1 MQVTVDARVSAI
13 HQPTLHS
20 LPTELIE
27 RVLTFSDPRAV
38 SRYAQTCRF
47 ARRLVYEPKDHFLWR
62 ELYLGRPFDD
72 LRKAVPV
79 PSRHPLLAVTPCY
92 RHEFGCD
99 ASAEPLR
106 ASPWQSEL
114 QRRIEAEAIVTS
126 GDSNPAQLRR
136 AFETFLA
143 AVDTALPVSKAD
155 VGDDGKKIHSR
166 SETLLWLDHL
176 LRRTRVLNRAIL
188 ASSAESANESARAA
202 SSDYVPSPTR
212 ELRSTTTA
220 RAARP
225 GTPHIPS
232 AFEELHQLRCQ
243 LRAYVALAHESSF
256 AADSRLRMIELRKKS
271 RCFVYDMRKYQPET
285 LWGPYR
291 VVWLPRSYA
300 SGSSS
305 VGPSSSSDSSSVYG
319 NQSASDG
326 SDSAMSEASY
336 SESEDDRA
344 SSTAS
349 ANGTGTA
356 PALLV
361 NWEHVEHILNVVAL
375 KLRDV
380 PHACLGFYK
389 KPLFSLEALRAYS
402 AVGAFEREPHDWAG
416 VTGKWRRFVCFMDY
430 RDLYMFNNSHLPPGP
445 HHPSFFEDPF
455 DEALRPVELY
465 LSLIPASTYFSGPS
479 HTPYDPFFPSDLP
492 TTHDTDDPAN
502 AGSAQ
507 PPRSFRTLYFEGHSH
522 GPHASTASIRG
533 RVGVLAD
540 GAVRWQFVTTYDGR
554 MQWSAEGVQI
564 GHVCSAAGIAGIWT
578 GARHEH
584 DDPAGPFWMVKVND
598 DLPAGVLNTLH

>member
-1 MQVTVDARVSAI
+1 MQVAGASQRHSP
-13 HQPTLHS
+13 QQLMLHL

-72 LRKAVPV
+72 LRKAVQMP
-79 PSRHPLLAVTPCY
+79 PRHFLY
-92 RHEFGCD
+92 SHESSYAYELERD
-99 ASAEPLR
+99 ANAEPSR
-106 ASPWQSEL
+106 ASPWQTEL
-114 QRRIEAEAIVTS
+114 QRRIEAETIVAS
-126 GDSNPAQLRR
+126 ESSDEEQLRR

-155 VGDDGKKIHSR
+155 VDEDGKKIHSR
-166 SETLLWLDHL
+166 SDTLLWLDHL
-176 LRRTRVLNRAIL
+176 LRRTHVHNRAI
-188 ASSAESANESARAA
+188 AVSGTESTGG
-202 SSDYVPSPTR
+202 PTSW
-212 ELRSTTTA
+212 LRSAMLVTQNSY
-220 RAARP
+220 
-225 GTPHIPS
+225 IPS
-232 AFEELHQLRCQ
+232 AFEDLHKLRCR

-291 VVWLPRSYA
+291 IVWLPYT
-300 SGSSS
+300 
-305 VGPSSSSDSSSVYG
+305 PDSSSSDSSSVYVTHA
-319 NQSASDG
+319 ASED
-326 SDSAMSEASY
+326 SDSAMSDGSG
-336 SESEDDRA
+336 SDSEDGHSADGTRYPRA
-344 SSTAS
+344 
-349 ANGTGTA
+349 
-356 PALLV
+356 LVV

-455 DEALRPVELY
+455 DEALRPVELH
-465 LSLIPASTYFSGPS
+465 LSLISASAYFDGASQTY
-479 HTPYDPFFPSDLP
+479 HDPYFPSAVSELSAP
-492 TTHDTDDPAN
+492 SDTN
-502 AGSAQ
+502 S
-507 PPRSFRTLYFEGHSH
+507 PRSADDAQQQPSPGQKRFPTLYFEGHTH
-522 GPHASTASIRG
+522 GPQASTASIRG

-584 DDPAGPFWMVKVND
+584 DDPAGPFWMIKVND
-598 DLPAGVLNTLH
+598 ELPAGVLNTLH